1 VQSTRDGLDPAEP
14 ESTGGTDFL
23 AAYYA
28 AGLVATRVRPAR
40 EIHPGPNAQNPR
52 PPIHSTKKIPLGE
65 VFLVGSQEALRLKE
79 PKKLSH
85 NSLRLVLGDVVTTG
99 VDLYDTHV

>member
-1 VQSTRDGLDPAEP
+1 MARFGLDWLFIQYPRIRLREQEADRP
-14 ESTGGTDFL
+14 TF
-23 AAYYA
+23 
-28 AGLVATRVRPAR
+28 VR
-40 EIHPGPNAQNPR
+40 
-52 PPIHSTKKIPLGE
+52 
-65 VFLVGSQEALRLKE
+65 LVGSQEALRLKE